1 MSPGCILGANSAVY
15 RMQSRMEYVNS
26 FYLAIIVL
34 TLIGVAVGRYP
45 WLRMNRAT
53 IALVGGVA
61 LIVFG
66 AMSLDEAYA
75 SLDMNTLAL
84 LFGVMILNVNL
95 MLAGFFRLVGSLV
108 VRVARSPRQLLAIII
123 GVSGVLSALFLND
136 TIVLMFTP
144 LVLGITQTLRRNP
157 IPYLIGLATAANI
170 GSVAT
175 ITGNPQNMIIG
186 VASGIPY
193 LRFAAYL
200 TPVAILGMV
209 AAWAILVAVY
219 HREFADRAL
228 PPDGNGP
235 VEFHRSLLV
244 KGLIATGVMVAGLA
258 AGAPIP
264 LAALAAAGLLLIT
277 RRVEP
282 QRVFGEVD
290 WSLLV
295 FFSGLFMVTG
305 ALEKTGATARLFAVA
320 RPVAEAGGASLA
332 AVGVI
337 LSNLVSN
344 VPAVLLFRPIIP
356 QFADP
361 QSAWLTLAM
370 STTLAGNLTL
380 LGSVA
385 NLIMAEMARER
396 RVHVSFGEYLKAG
409 VPITLVTL
417 AIGVV
422 WLGMVG

>member
-1 MSPGCILGANSAVY
+1 MSPGYILGAVGAVSWV
-15 RMQSRMEYVNS
+15 RNDMGLANS

-34 TLIGVAVGRYP
+34 TLMGVAAGRYP

-61 LIVFG
+61 LMAFG

-75 SLDMNTLAL
+75 TLDLNTLAL

-95 MLAGFFRLVGSLV
+95 MLAGFFRLVASRV
-108 VRVARSPRQLLAIII
+108 VKVARSPRQLLAIII

-193 LRFAAYL
+193 LRFAGYL
-200 TPVAILGMV
+200 APVAVLGMA
-209 AAWAILVAVY
+209 AAWAILVAIY
-219 HREFADRAL
+219 RQEFRDRAL

-235 VEFHRSLLV
+235 VEFYKPLLV
-244 KGLIATGVMVAGLA
+244 KGLAATGVMVVGLA
-258 AGAPIP
+258 AGVPIP
-264 LAALAAAGLLLIT
+264 LAALSAAALLLIT

-305 ALEKTGATARLFAVA
+305 ALEKIGATERLFSVA
-320 RPVAEAGGASLA
+320 RPLAEMGGASLA
-332 AVGVI
+332 AVGVV

-361 QSAWLTLAM
+361 QAAWLTLAM

-385 NLIMAEMARER
+385 NLIMAEMAQER
-396 RVHVSFGEYLKAG
+396 GVRVSFGEYLKAG
-409 VPITLVTL
+409 VPITLATL
-417 AIGVV
+417 AIGVA
-422 WLGMVG
+422 WLGAVG